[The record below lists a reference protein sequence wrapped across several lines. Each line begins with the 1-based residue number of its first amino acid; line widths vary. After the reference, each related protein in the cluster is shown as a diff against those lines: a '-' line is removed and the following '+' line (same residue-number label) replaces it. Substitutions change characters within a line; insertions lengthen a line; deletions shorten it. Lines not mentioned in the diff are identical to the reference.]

1 VAIRP
6 SRLWKDLPP
15 EKRVAAAEA
24 FWTDQDG
31 AEQQAEAIVML
42 ARRLN
47 FRAKSIQSLPLD
59 KRARHL
65 AQVVDVSDTLAGR
78 ALVAYHFA
86 NKRPLMAAFLE
97 ALGIAHENGLITAE
111 EVSPP
116 DEARLRPAVD
126 AVRNAFPP
134 DEVDLYLQTLVALD
148 PDTWTA
154 LDRMISVNR

>member
-6 SRLWKDLPP
+6 ARLWKDLPP

-97 ALGIAHENGLITAE
+97 ALGIAHE
-111 EVSPP
+111 
-116 DEARLRPAVD
+116 

>member
-1 VAIRP
+1 M
-6 SRLWKDLPP
+6 
-15 EKRVAAAEA
+15 AAAAA
-24 FWTDQDG
+24 FWADQDG

-47 FRAKSIQSLPLD
+47 FRAKSIQSLPLE

-86 NKRPLMAAFLE
+86 DKRPLMAAFLD
-97 ALGIAHENGLITAE
+97 AVGIPHENGLITAE
-111 EVSPP
+111 QVPPP
-116 DEARLRPAVD
+116 DDAHLRPAID
-126 AVRNAFPP
+126 AVRNTFPP